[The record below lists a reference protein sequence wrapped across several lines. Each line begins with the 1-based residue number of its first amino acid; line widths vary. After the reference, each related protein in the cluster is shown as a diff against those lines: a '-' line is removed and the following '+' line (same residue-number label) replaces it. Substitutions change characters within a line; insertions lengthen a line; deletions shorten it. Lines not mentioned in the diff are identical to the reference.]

1 MDFETYSQ
9 SKQLEYGALADTVAS
24 ILSAALAA
32 HPTKFRLQLVQAR
45 AKSPHTLK
53 KKLEDRGLVGTT
65 TLETDIKDLAGCR
78 LIFYSNSDLAGFMQT
93 GIINDN
99 FEIDWGR
106 TKIHYPVPGKSG
118 PNDLFISSNFVVSL
132 KADRTGL
139 AEYARFAGLACEV
152 QVQTTLN
159 HAWSEMV
166 HDILYKKPK
175 LAGFGGKLFEM
186 IEQRFQRIMKTYL
199 LPAGYEFQ
207 KALDD
212 FERLMSGKQLFDRGA
227 LKALA
232 ECDDNDARVELLER
246 FRDYTLPNYDDPVS
260 VYPEIK
266 ESLVAAVKDARTTKQ
281 RMIETPAGSYPG
293 ADAAGVSEIACEILN
308 QVRYVSIDLTFDTIC
323 ELYPGAQS
331 DEERKHLINLTKHLA
346 QHNLDVWKQVG
357 PMVQF
362 ELVRK
367 VRDLPDDR
375 KQELQPVVLSILDE
389 ALGTEVQGTTSTYN
403 SITLHR
409 GAVVPGQSLAALRS
423 DALDVLMQLY
433 RAASSDD
440 ERMRIKGALFAATE
454 LPYSAKYD
462 KALLTCVLNDSAR
475 IVDFFREEVASGDGY
490 ELTQTIEHQF
500 LWLRRRTIGILSSE
514 TDATVMAVAEHLSA
528 RILSFRDVADV
539 NRTFVIYNTLVGFES
554 VFPPMWENH
563 EFDYAET
570 EAYRK
575 ERIDELVA
583 DVNWRNADEWFAI
596 IQRCARTESNDMAT
610 FPSFGQFLQK
620 LARTKPAIMLEYID
634 RLDDRLAGFLGVMLS
649 GLAESDR
656 VGVVDDKIAQWLTE
670 DRYLSQIAH
679 YFQFAATLN
688 ATTLQ
693 KVIQAGTRLK
703 NDDVVAQVLAV
714 VFRRYKDGTPAL
726 IDEVILPGIAYFTER
741 QDARWVN
748 LAWFI
753 KKEES
758 FLSDVNDRQL
768 EVLLHN
774 LKFQPRIE
782 THTEFVL
789 AVLGNKH
796 ARRIVDF
803 FDERLVRGANRDD
816 DKSFQA
822 IPYEFHELRKRF
834 GAVADHVVD
843 VVRRRFV
850 SGDYMFQ
857 FTGGRF
863 IAAAFPGFSDTLN
876 KKLMSYI
883 SGGSREDIEFV
894 IRVLSGYHCE
904 PFVIEPCKEMVRR
917 LSADDLLRENIEIIL
932 QSTGVL
938 SGEFGLVEA
947 YQQKREALVPWLSD
961 ADEKV
966 RSFAQQYIAS
976 LDRQI
981 AAEQRRSEED
991 LEMRK
996 RRYEDPSDDAKGE

>member
-9 SKQLEYGALADTVAS
+9 SKQFEYAALADTVAS
-24 ILSAALAA
+24 ILNAALAA
-32 HPTKFRLQLVQAR
+32 HPTKFRLQQVQAR
-45 AKSPHTLK
+45 AKSPDSLK
-53 KKLEDRGLVGTT
+53 KKLEDRGLVGTA
-65 TLETDIKDLAGCR
+65 TLETDVKDLAGCR
-78 LIFYSNSDLAGFMQT
+78 LIFYSNSDVAGFMQT
-93 GIINDN
+93 GIISDN
-99 FEIDWGR
+99 FDIDWDR
-106 TKIHYPVPGKSG
+106 TKIHYPVPGRSG
-118 PNDLFISSNFVVSL
+118 PNDLFISNNFVVSL
-132 KADRTGL
+132 KADRTKL
-139 AEYARFAGLACEV
+139 PEYTRFAGLACEV

-175 LAGFGGKLFEM
+175 LAGFGGTLFEA

-212 FERLMSGKQLFDRGA
+212 YERLRSGKQLFDRGA

-232 ECDDNDARVELLER
+232 ECGDNDARLELLER
-246 FRDYTLPNYDDPVS
+246 FRDYTLPNYDDPVG
-260 VYPEIK
+260 VYPEFK
-266 ESLVAAVKDARTTKQ
+266 QSLVAVIKDARATKQ
-281 RMIETPAGSYPG
+281 RMIETPAGNYPG
-293 ADAAGVSEIACEILN
+293 ADADDVAEVACEIIN
-308 QVRYVSIDLTFDTIC
+308 QLRYVSIDLTFDAIC

-331 DEERKHLINLTKHLA
+331 GEERKLLMNLTEHLA
-346 QHNLDVWKQVG
+346 QHNLDVWKHVG

-362 ELVRK
+362 ELVRL
-367 VRDLPDDR
+367 VREVPDER
-375 KQELQPVVLSILDE
+375 KRALLPVVLCVLDA

-409 GAVVPGQSLAALRS
+409 GAVIPGQSLAALRS
-423 DALDVLMQLY
+423 DALDILMQLY
-433 RAASSDD
+433 RSASSDD

-475 IVDFFREEVASGDGY
+475 IVNFFQEAVASSDAY
-490 ELTQTIEHQF
+490 ELIQTIEHQF
-500 LWLRRRTIGILSSE
+500 LWLRRRTIGILNSE
-514 TDATVMAVAEHLSA
+514 TDATVLAAAEHLSA
-528 RILSFRDVADV
+528 SILSFRDVADG

-554 VFPPMWENH
+554 VFPPMWEDH
-563 EFDYAET
+563 EFDYSET
-570 EAYRK
+570 EAYRN

-583 DVNWRNADEWFAI
+583 DVDRRNADEWFAI
-596 IQRCARTESNDMAT
+596 IQRSARTESNDMAT

-620 LARTKPAIMLEYID
+620 LARTNPAIMLEYID

-670 DRYLSQIAH
+670 DRHLGQIAH

-688 ATTLQ
+688 AATLQ
-693 KVIQAGTRLK
+693 KVIQAGIRLK

-768 EVLLHN
+768 EVLLRN
-774 LKFQPRIE
+774 LKLQPRIE

-789 AVLGNKH
+789 TVLAHKH
-796 ARRIVDF
+796 AKRIVDF
-803 FDERLVRGANRDD
+803 FDERLALGATKDD
-816 DKSFQA
+816 DKLYQP
-822 IPYEFHELRKRF
+822 IPHEFHELRKRF
-834 GAVADHVVD
+834 DAVADQVVD

-850 SGDYMFQ
+850 SGDYVFQ

-894 IRVLSGYHCE
+894 IRVLSGYHGE

-917 LSADDLLRENIEIIL
+917 LSADDSLLENIEIIL

-947 YQQKREALVPWLSD
+947 YKQKREALLPWLSD
-961 ADEKV
+961 ADERV
-966 RSFAQQYIAS
+966 RSFGQQYIAS

-981 AAEQRRSEED
+981 AAEQRRSEEG

-996 RRYEDPSDDAKGE
+996 RRYEDPSDDAKEE